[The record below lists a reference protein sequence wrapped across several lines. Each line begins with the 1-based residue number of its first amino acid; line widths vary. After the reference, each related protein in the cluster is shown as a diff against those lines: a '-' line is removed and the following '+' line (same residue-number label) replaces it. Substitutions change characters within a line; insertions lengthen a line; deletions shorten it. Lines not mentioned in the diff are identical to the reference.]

1 MSQPNT
7 ENEGLGK
14 LYSELLLFIDGATRP
29 EFSALLLE
37 AENASE
43 DKKLRKALFENV
55 MKMAHD
61 PALLDDRVTEGYWAW
76 KQGDGFEPLYRNEEG
91 YCLSFNYAQ
100 DLLVLESVF
109 FKDGDK

>member
-43 DKKLRKALFENV
+43 NKELCKALFENV
-55 MKMAHD
+55 MAMAHD
-61 PALLDDRVTEGYWAW
+61 PALLDGRVAEGYWAW
-76 KQGDGFEPLYRNEEG
+76 KQGDGFETIYRNTDG